1 MQGTGFGSASARG
14 VGVRLKPDTLDD
26 ENRKFEQQP
35 LGQSLFLNSVPKCGS
50 HLPRNIVRMFV
61 PVEQHYTAQFVQHQ
75 ILDQHLMAFADPR
88 NLLSW
93 GHLMFTDRTAV
104 AVGRTGQILL
114 VRDPYDWVT
123 ARARFFLSDEF
134 GGFDILKE
142 GSLSVEALLN
152 MMIFGVMEKAPPLAA
167 TFVYN
172 AVAWLGTGAHLVRY
186 EDLVAA
192 VKDVDGGGADLFFAQ
207 LFQACGIERPADWRE
222 RVRIGSDRKQSGTA
236 RENLTGV
243 SVEFPSELP
252 ELQKQMVEMVA
263 PGLRQLLGY
272 A

>member
-1 MQGTGFGSASARG
+1 MRG
-14 VGVRLKPDTLDD
+14 VGVRLKPDTLDE
-26 ENRKFEQQP
+26 ENRKFEQRP
-35 LGQSLFLNSVPKCGS
+35 LQQSLFLNSVPKCGS
-50 HLPRNIVRMFV
+50 HLLRNIIRMFV
-61 PVEQHYTAQFVQHQ
+61 PVDQHYTAQFVQHQ

-104 AVGRTGQILL
+104 AVGRTRQILL

-142 GSLSVEALLN
+142 GSLSIDALLN

-172 AVAWLGTGAHLVRY
+172 AVAWLGTGAYLVRY

-192 VKDVDGGGADLFFAQ
+192 VKDVGSDRADGFFAN
-207 LFQACGIERPADWRE
+207 LFKACCIERPDDWRE
-222 RVRIGSDRKQSGTA
+222 RVSIGSDSKAA
-236 RENLTGV
+236 RRART
-243 SVEFPSELP
+243 
-252 ELQKQMVEMVA
+252 
-263 PGLRQLLGY
+263 
-272 A
+272 

>member
-1 MQGTGFGSASARG
+1 MQGSVHGGVTIKG
-14 VGVRLKPDTLDD
+14 VGVRLKPDTLDE
-26 ENRKFEQQP
+26 ENRRFDQKP
-35 LGQSLFLNSVPKCGS
+35 LSQSLFLNSVPKCGS
-50 HLPRNIVRMFV
+50 HLLRNIIRMFV

-104 AVGRTGQILL
+104 AVGRTRHILL

-142 GSLSVEALLN
+142 GTLTVDTLMN
-152 MMIFGVMEKAPPLAA
+152 MMIFGVHEKAPPLAA
-167 TFVYN
+167 IFVYN
-172 AVAWLGTGAHLVRY
+172 AVAWLGSGAYLVRY

-192 VKDVDGGGADLFFAQ
+192 VKDVDSEEAKGFFAE
-207 LFQACGIERPADWRE
+207 LFKACGIDRPDDWRE

-243 SVEFPSELP
+243 DIEFPAKLP
-252 ELQKQMVEMVA
+252 ELQKKMVEMVA
-263 PGLRQLLGY
+263 PGLRELLGY
-272 A
+272 S